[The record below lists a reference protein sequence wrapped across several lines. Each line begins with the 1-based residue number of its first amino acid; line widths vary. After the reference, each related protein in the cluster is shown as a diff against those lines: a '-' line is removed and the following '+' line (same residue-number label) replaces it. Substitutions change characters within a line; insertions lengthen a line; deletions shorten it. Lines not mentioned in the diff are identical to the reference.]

1 MVRQH
6 NAFRTKMAQHQ
17 QTKEPIPLT
26 GLAGFAQNWR
36 KDALSGFIVFLIA
49 LPLSLGIAMASGVP
63 PMSGVIAA
71 VVGGILVSRFNGSHV
86 TINGPAAGLIVVI
99 VGAVESLGN
108 GDPMAGYRSM
118 LAAVVISGGLL
129 FLLGR
134 LKAGRL
140 GDFFPASAVHG
151 MLAAIGIIILAKQ
164 AHVALGVKPEGKE
177 PLELLAEIPHS
188 LMNWN
193 PEVAIIGAA
202 SLLIMIVLPLI
213 KNNYIKMIPA
223 PMVVVLL
230 GMGLAHY
237 FDLEH
242 EHKYLFLDGHEYT
255 LGPKFLVTLP
265 DRVLDGIVLPDFSKT
280 LSYPFLMAVISI
292 TLVQGIESLLS
303 AKAVDKLDPWKRQS
317 DLNKDLSAVG
327 AGSAISG
334 MIGGLPMIAEIV
346 RSSANINNGGRTGW
360 ANFFHGVFLLVFVVA
375 FPTLIHSIPLAALA
389 AILMYT
395 GYKLAAP
402 QHFKHTLQIGS
413 EQLAIFTTTLI
424 ITLATDLIIGVFSGI
439 LLKMIIHLFR
449 GASLRTLFKPTV
461 SVHYESL
468 ADRFLVS
475 VHNVAIFSNYLS
487 LKKQLDDIPKGKDV
501 VVDFDNATLVDHTVM
516 EHLHTYKDLYER
528 EGGTFELKEMGHLIP
543 RSQHPL
549 SARRTSRKQVSA

>member
-1 MVRQH
+1 
-6 NAFRTKMAQHQ
+6 MAQQ
-17 QTKEPIPLT
+17 KNTGDQVPLN
-26 GLAGFAQNWR
+26 GLPGLRQNWR
-36 KDALSGFIVFLIA
+36 KDSLSGFIVFLIA

-63 PMSGVIAA
+63 PMAGVISA
-71 VVGGILVSRFNGSHV
+71 VVGGLIVSRINGSNV

-99 VGAVESLGN
+99 VGAVESLGG

-118 LAAVVISGGLL
+118 LAAVVISGAIL

-164 AHVALGVKPEGKE
+164 VHVALGVKPEGQE

-188 LMNWN
+188 MLNWN
-193 PEVAIIGAA
+193 PDVAIIGIL

-213 KNNYIKMIPA
+213 RNRYVKMIPA
-223 PMVVVLL
+223 PMVVVLV
-230 GMGLAHY
+230 GMALAHY

-242 EHKYLFLDGHEYT
+242 EHKYLFLDGHEYS

-265 DRVLDGIVLPDFSKT
+265 EHVLDGIVFPDFSKA
-280 LSYPFLMAVISI
+280 LSYPFLIAVVSI

-346 RSSANINNGGRTGW
+346 RSSANINNGGRTSW
-360 ANFFHGVFLLVFVVA
+360 ANFFHGLFLLVFVVA

-402 QHFKHTLQIGS
+402 HHFKHTLHIGR
-413 EQLAIFTTTLI
+413 EQLAIFTTTLV

-449 GASLRTLFKPTV
+449 GASLRALFKPTV
-461 SVHYESL
+461 AVHYESI

-487 LKKQLDDIPKGKDV
+487 LKKQLDNIPKGKDV

-516 EHLHTYKDLYER
+516 EHLHSYKELYER
-528 EGGTFELKEMGHLIP
+528 QGGTFDLKEMGHLIP
-543 RSQHPL
+543 RSQHPMA
-549 SARRTSRKQVSA
+549 ARRTSRKAVSA

>member
-1 MVRQH
+1 
-6 NAFRTKMAQHQ
+6 MAKQMNSGEQ
-17 QTKEPIPLT
+17 DPLN
-26 GLAGFAQNWR
+26 GLHGLRQNWR
-36 KDALSGFIVFLIA
+36 EDSLSGFIVFLIA

-63 PMSGVIAA
+63 PLAGVISA
-71 VVGGILVSRFNGSHV
+71 VVGGLIVSRINGSNV

-99 VGAVESLGN
+99 VGAVESLGG

-118 LAAVVISGGLL
+118 LAAVVISGAIL

-164 AHVALGVKPEGKE
+164 VHVALGVKPKGQE

-188 LMNWN
+188 MLNWN
-193 PEVAIIGAA
+193 PDVAIIGML

-213 KNNYIKMIPA
+213 RNRYVKLIPA
-223 PMVVVLL
+223 PMAVVLV
-230 GMGLAHY
+230 GMALAHY

-242 EHKYLFLDGHEYT
+242 EHKYLFLDGHEYS

-265 DRVLDGIVLPDFSKT
+265 ERVLDGIVLPDFSKT
-280 LSYPFLMAVISI
+280 LSYPFLIAVVSI

-334 MIGGLPMIAEIV
+334 MIGGLPMITEIV
-346 RSSANINNGGRTGW
+346 RSSANINNGGRTSW
-360 ANFFHGVFLLVFVVA
+360 ANFFHGLFLLVFVVA

-402 QHFKHTLQIGS
+402 HHFKHTLHIGR
-413 EQLAIFTTTLI
+413 EQLAIFTTTLV
-424 ITLATDLIIGVFSGI
+424 ITLATDLIIGVFSGM

-461 SVHYESL
+461 AVHYESI

-487 LKKQLDDIPKGKDV
+487 LKKQLDNIPKGKDV
-501 VVDFDNATLVDHTVM
+501 VVNFDNATLVDHTVM
-516 EHLHTYKDLYER
+516 EHLHSYKELYER
-528 EGGTFELKEMGHLIP
+528 QGGSFELKEMGHLIP
-543 RSQHPL
+543 RSQHPMA
-549 SARRTSRKQVSA
+549 ARRTSRKQVSA